1 MAVVEEVEV
10 EEPDCVEVTEEVDT
24 DKAASADEDSKD
36 SKAAVSSQA
45 PAASEVPA
53 APAGPEFKLSSIV
66 PMVAMMGLQKYNL
79 EEMGLTHHVEIAY
92 VIVQV
97 LCLGVLYLVY
107 SRINQMEDDGIRLKI
122 PEVKQM
128 GQVVSPAKEQ
138 TTKEYDLEKLK
149 EAAKQPIMSFV
160 ILGGIYYKWGSLMP
174 LVMQVLMTPMQLY
187 EAPLTQIHV
196 LGKKVARPFPVA
208 NMFGMPS
215 APAPEVEPAVADTPE
230 DKKAVADKKEAKKA
244 K

>member
-1 MAVVEEVEV
+1 MAVVEEVEQ
-10 EEPDCVEVTEEVDT
+10 EEPDCVEVEEVET
-24 DKAASADEDSKD
+24 SKSKSSKGAAS
-36 SKAAVSSQA
+36 
-45 PAASEVPA
+45 SEVAAAAAPEPA

-92 VIVQV
+92 VVIQV

-107 SRINQMEDDGIRLKI
+107 TRINQMPDDGIKLKI

-128 GQVVSPAKEQ
+128 GQVVTPAKEQ

-149 EAAKQPIMSFV
+149 EAAKQPIMGFV

-187 EAPLTQIHV
+187 EAPLTQIHMM
-196 LGKKVARPFPVA
+196 GKKVPRPFAVA
-208 NMFGMPS
+208 SMFGMPS
-215 APAPEVEPAVADTPE
+215 APTPEAEAVVDAPET
-230 DKKAVADKKEAKKA
+230 KEAKKA

>member
-1 MAVVEEVEV
+1 MAVVEEVEQ
-10 EEPDCVEVTEEVDT
+10 EEPECKEVTEEVDT
-24 DKAASADEDSKD
+24 DKAASGDEDSKD

-45 PAASEVPA
+45 PAASEEPA
-53 APAGPEFKLSSIV
+53 APAAPAAPEFKLSSIV
-66 PMVAMMGLQKYNL
+66 PMIAMMGLQKYNL
-79 EEMGLTHHVEIAY
+79 EEMGLTRHVEIAY
-92 VIVQV
+92 VVVQI

-107 SRINQMEDDGIRLKI
+107 TRIGQMEDDGIKLKI

-128 GQVVSPAKEQ
+128 GQVVTPATEQ
-138 TTKEYDLEKLK
+138 TTKDYDMAKLK

-196 LGKKVARPFPVA
+196 LGKKVTRPFAVA
-208 NMFGMPS
+208 SMFGMPS
-215 APAPEVEPAVADTPE
+215 APTPEAEPAAVADTSE
-230 DKKAVADKKEAKKA
+230 SKKA

>member
-1 MAVVEEVEV
+1 MAVVEEVEQ
-10 EEPDCVEVTEEVDT
+10 EEPDCVEVEEVET
-24 DKAASADEDSKD
+24 TKSKSSKGAAS
-36 SKAAVSSQA
+36 
-45 PAASEVPA
+45 SEVAAAAAPEAPA

-92 VIVQV
+92 VVIQV

-107 SRINQMEDDGIRLKI
+107 TRINQMPDDGIKLKI

-128 GQVVSPAKEQ
+128 GQVVTPAKEQ

-149 EAAKQPIMSFV
+149 EAAKQPIMGFV

-187 EAPLTQIHV
+187 EAPLTQIHMM
-196 LGKKVARPFPVA
+196 GKKVPRPFAVA
-208 NMFGMPS
+208 SMFGMPS
-215 APAPEVEPAVADTPE
+215 APTPEAEAVVDAPET
-230 DKKAVADKKEAKKA
+230 KEAKKA